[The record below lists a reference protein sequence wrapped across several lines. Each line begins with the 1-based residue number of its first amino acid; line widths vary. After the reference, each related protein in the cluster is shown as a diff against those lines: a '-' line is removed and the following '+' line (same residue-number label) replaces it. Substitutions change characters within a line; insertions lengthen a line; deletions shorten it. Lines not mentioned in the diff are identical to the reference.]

1 LENHERIARRYIYQY
16 AIQTIIRM
24 EISNGLSAGRNAEPA
39 KTSRKTTEKMMY
51 LPVSGGEKSGFL
63 VLLAYR
69 TQIGANNF
77 EIGILPDIVSCHF
90 KHAKMKI
97 CDWAE

>member
-1 LENHERIARRYIYQY
+1 MRGGEKIHMSVRHSDHNQSRNMKRF
-16 AIQTIIRM
+16 IRWS
-24 EISNGLSAGRNAEPA
+24 ECRAH
-39 KTSRKTTEKMMY
+39 KTSRETTEKMMY

-69 TQIGANNF
+69 AQIGANNF
-77 EIGILPDIVSCHF
+77 EIGILPDIVSCHL

-97 CDWAE
+97 CNWAE